1 MRTVSKQHLLS
12 NRRVLLVE
20 GGKLDRVRNWKGTE
34 QLENRVS
41 SITAENV
48 EFLKSEHLWPLGL
61 TIRLADLDSTH
72 SCFRHRRLAVYRE
85 IPIMPRQG
93 YARKYSRSRSLSLP
107 RIRILKIIT
116 SHLIR
121 YGPLQAPLPLRSI
134 SPPLDPQWRT

>member
-48 EFLKSEHLWPLGL
+48 EFLKSEHLCAGGTYHP
-61 TIRLADLDSTH
+61 A
-72 SCFRHRRLAVYRE
+72 C
-85 IPIMPRQG
+85 
-93 YARKYSRSRSLSLP
+93 
-107 RIRILKIIT
+107 
-116 SHLIR
+116 
-121 YGPLQAPLPLRSI
+121 
-134 SPPLDPQWRT
+134 